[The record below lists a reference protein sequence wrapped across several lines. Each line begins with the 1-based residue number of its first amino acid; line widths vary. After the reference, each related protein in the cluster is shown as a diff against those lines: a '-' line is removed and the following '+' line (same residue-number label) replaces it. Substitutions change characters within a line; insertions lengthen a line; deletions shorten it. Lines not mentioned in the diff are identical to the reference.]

1 MPVLFFVLWIILNG
15 RITLELVVLGIL
27 ISAGVTYFA
36 YKTAGYIPEN
46 DLRIIR
52 NFPLFVVYTLN
63 LLLEIVKAAVIVLG
77 TIYRADEPE
86 PVFIEFHSGLQGTFP
101 NVLLASSITL
111 TPGTI
116 TVFQEGDHFLIHCLH
131 PEYAE
136 GIEDSSFI
144 RLLRKMK

>member
-15 RITLELVVLGIL
+15 RMTLELVVLGIV
-27 ISAGVTYFA
+27 ISAGVTFLA
-36 YKTAGYIPEN
+36 YRMAGYIPEN
-46 DLRIIR
+46 DLRMIR
-52 NFPLFVVYTLN
+52 NFPLFVIYALN
-63 LLLEIVKAAVIVLG
+63 LLLEIVKSAATVLG

-86 PVFIEFHSGLQGTFP
+86 PVFIEFHSGIRGTLA
-101 NVLLASSITL
+101 NVILANSITL